1 MVHAKF
7 IGGPWDG
14 MEMAIE
20 RAFEY
25 YDIAELGVTL
35 QGKAAWT
42 DSTSFS
48 KPVETKRVR
57 YHLYDTWPVKY
68 LVEGLK

>member
-20 RAFEY
+20 RGQLQDLVF
-25 YDIAELGVTL
+25 DHQTL
-35 QGKAAWT
+35 ASHRAMAAILA
-42 DSTSFS
+42 
-48 KPVETKRVR
+48 VI
-57 YHLYDTWPVKY
+57 
-68 LVEGLK
+68 LKLQKI

>member
-1 MVHAKF
+1 MISAKF

-14 MEMAIE
+14 MELTLDE
-20 RAFEY
+20 VCPF
-25 YDIAELGVTL
+25 YDIAECSDNL
-35 QGKAAWT
+35 QERTAWT
-42 DSTSFS
+42 DAI